1 MKTKSSFKIIV
12 STMFVI
18 LIISSFSLSLGKSS
32 INKINIDANSYKGLK
47 TSKTISNDSVPWVVN
62 PTFEVPVDP
71 WYSTIEGDVSD
82 AITSTSPNQGNIQII
97 GEAYEEQVLLNSATI
112 SNWAAFNKSE
122 LALEPQRGD
131 TGSPPYFGGPYYG
144 LDSDG
149 AWCTHRW
156 WEGETGGQPKNTPE
170 MHWRTNVS
178 LPVDM
183 SDYII
188 TSVDFS
194 AIINASVDT
203 YIDTPGDADARS
215 GVSINQF
222 ETYDYAQF
230 YVEITTLDID
240 ELNTYRIAFNQTRM
254 LGNEGLSLYDIEGLI
269 GAYEQQAIIDALT
282 NVLAVDLGHNNFT
295 VVIGIYM
302 YCEDN
307 NSGTDLDDWTEL
319 RFKNL
324 NLTFSYVKKID
335 QFTAVSWNQDL
346 NAVNHSITR
355 PTSTIQITGANLQF
369 KFKLDQNWT
378 ESSQNSH
385 IRIYINDR
393 KYETTISLIDYV
405 YSTEFQEAQIG
416 GFDIVS
422 KILPYE
428 EFTLSI
434 QVYLAEDFGLDHN
447 ITISVTDV
455 YLSISYTE
463 SWADLPI
470 TSDPEP
476 WINAVLL
483 VLVSLATVVLG
494 GYFIAYQRFLKY
506 PKPVRKVRKFKRT
519 LNKSSSP
526 DVPIISRE
534 KAFKKSYNKELRGA
548 SKSLRLKTSGAK
560 VTKGIVRVKKPEPAL
575 GSKIDSSQLIDT
587 SLAKKSEL
595 DKIVDKTLDDKT
607 KPT

>member
-1 MKTKSSFKIIV
+1 MKSKNSLKIIV
-12 STMFVI
+12 FIMFFI
-18 LIISSFSLSLGKSS
+18 LTISSLSVFIGRSTLSKIHVDTKSFE
-32 INKINIDANSYKGLK
+32 GLK
-47 TSKTISNDSVPWVVN
+47 PSVTTPHNNILWVDN
-62 PTFEVPVDP
+62 PTFEDPVDP
-71 WYSTIEGDVSD
+71 WFSSIDGDTSD
-82 AITSTSPNQGNIQII
+82 AITSTNPNQANIQIV
-97 GEAYEEQVLLNSATI
+97 GETYEEQVLLNNVTF
-112 SNWAAFNKSE
+112 SNWEAFNKSE

-131 TGSPPYFGGPYYG
+131 TGSPPYFAGPYYG
-144 LDSDG
+144 VDSDG

-203 YIDTPGDADARS
+203 YIDTPGDSLARA
-215 GVSINQF
+215 GISINQF

-230 YVEITTLDID
+230 YVEITTTDID

-282 NVLAVDLGHNNFT
+282 NVLAVDIGHNNFT

-346 NAVNHSITR
+346 NAVNRTR
-355 PTSTIQITGANLQF
+355 TGSTIQITDANLNF
-369 KFKLDQNWT
+369 KYKIDQNWT
-378 ESSQNSH
+378 EASQNSQ
-385 IRIYINDR
+385 IRVYIDDR

-405 YSTEFQEAQIG
+405 YSSEFQEAQLG

-447 ITISVTDV
+447 ISISLTDV
-455 YLSISYTE
+455 YLIISWTE
-463 SWADLPI
+463 SWTALP
-470 TSDPEP
+470 SSEP
-476 WINAVLL
+476 WIFAALL
-483 VLVSLATVVLG
+483 ALVSVATVCLG
-494 GYFIAYQRFLKY
+494 GYFIAYQRILKY
-506 PKPVRKVRKFKRT
+506 PRPVRKVRKYKRT
-519 LNKSSSP
+519 LNKRTAPS
-526 DVPIISRE
+526 DLIRSRE
-534 KAFKKSYNKELRGA
+534 VAFKKSYNKELGSM
-548 SKSLRLKTSGAK
+548 SKNLRLKTGGPKATNVMEK
-560 VTKGIVRVKKPEPAL
+560 YKKKQGSAV
-575 GSKIDSSQLIDT
+575 GSKVDSDQLINT
-587 SLAKKSEL
+587 SLEKKSEL
-595 DKIVDKTLDDKT
+595 DKIVDKSSEKDT
-607 KPT
+607 